1 MRRNSKSIFCLT
13 IAATLLTTS
22 FLKAQERAERGQQ
35 KAEQTDAQ
43 KKERKQRRKEKRQ
56 ELERL
61 QQRIKDLEAQL
72 RRMQSQAEASKSAP
86 KAEANEDV
94 SRTVNS
100 FRSTLPAERTT
111 SDRQTTG
118 TRAKSF
124 LRLQRDSKKKP
135 VSLQTGVTRYSKGY
149 GRNAVNVD
157 LVSAVHV
164 GDRSYY
170 QELNR
175 LFKEYDVVL
184 YELVAPKGVRPV
196 MGEQRGGNPISF
208 LQNSMKSMLNL
219 ESQTELV
226 NYQRSN
232 FVHADMTP
240 TEISDKMAERGDTG
254 ISVALDVASDMLRQM
269 NKQRNNPLFRQQA
282 EGMDLMSLM
291 FSDDSDQKM
300 KLMMAEQFVAQGSL
314 DQGLGKTLNKML
326 VQDRN
331 EAAMKVLDREMA
343 KGRKKIAIFY
353 GAAHMPDF
361 EKRLLEKKGM
371 KFQYNDW
378 ITAWDLTKTKS
389 SSPSRK
395 AEKDPLGVLFKLLDE
410 ASK

>member
-1 MRRNSKSIFCLT
+1 
-13 IAATLLTTS
+13 
-22 FLKAQERAERGQQ
+22 
-35 KAEQTDAQ
+35 
-43 KKERKQRRKEKRQ
+43 
-56 ELERL
+56 
-61 QQRIKDLEAQL
+61 
-72 RRMQSQAEASKSAP
+72 
-86 KAEANEDV
+86 
-94 SRTVNS
+94 
-100 FRSTLPAERTT
+100 
-111 SDRQTTG
+111 
-118 TRAKSF
+118 
-124 LRLQRDSKKKP
+124 
-135 VSLQTGVTRYSKGY
+135 
-149 GRNAVNVD
+149 
-157 LVSAVHV
+157 
-164 GDRSYY
+164 
-170 QELNR
+170 
-175 LFKEYDVVL
+175 
-184 YELVAPKGVRPV
+184 
-196 MGEQRGGNPISF
+196 
-208 LQNSMKSMLNL
+208 
-219 ESQTELV
+219 
-226 NYQRSN
+226 
-232 FVHADMTP
+232 
-240 TEISDKMAERGDTG
+240 
-254 ISVALDVASDMLRQM
+254 
-269 NKQRNNPLFRQQA
+269 
-282 EGMDLMSLM
+282 MDLMSLM